1 MNSKNKLKA
10 LSKKVRLAILT
21 AALFFN
27 TATSN
32 TLLAHA
38 AEDDSSDSEVA
49 VASDEGS
56 DNGGDGDN
64 DSDEEDSNES
74 AGDARPEQEEGDRKE
89 TADAEIIPEASETV
103 ETNIDY
109 GNNGKTAETTMQTD
123 AAENTEPATA
133 EETTAPETEV
143 LTEETTEEET
153 TEEELT
159 ETETTEEENTEEKV
173 TLVFDEAQKASTK
186 SFLRSIDRVKSFVIY
201 ARDYTPYTHIDGNI
215 AVKNLNRE
223 LEALKAENNKAGSG
237 YISYIESINNG
248 AKIAVNNHG
257 TVVLGNAN
265 GRSDICPNNNNG
277 RLVDL
282 SEVSKT
288 DASAVRAALQNEG
301 IRVNFANLM
310 LIDGN
315 LASICTAA
323 KAVSPANGGSG
334 KEAIQAVCGQL
345 ESGELKAGDVIAI
358 EVDAGVIGGDVE
370 RLYNINKNKGATIVF
385 NMTGLEGDNVS
396 LYQPVNSTPYA
407 KETAYFV
414 FNFGYYA
421 G

>member
-49 VASDEGS
+49 AAVDEGS
-56 DNGGDGDN
+56 DNGGDGDSGN
-64 DSDEEDSNES
+64 DGDEADDSGADSNES
-74 AGDARPEQEEGDRKE
+74 SGDAQPEQEEGDRKE
-89 TADAEIIPEASETV
+89 TVDAEIISEASATV
-103 ETNIDY
+103 EMNIDDS
-109 GNNGKTAETTMQTD
+109 NNGTTAETTMQTD

-133 EETTAPETEV
+133 AEETTVPETEV
-143 LTEETTEEET
+143 LAEETTEEET

-159 ETETTEEENTEEKV
+159 ETETTEEENAEEKV
-173 TLVFDEAQKASTK
+173 TLVFDEAQKASAK

-237 YISYIESINNG
+237 YISYIENINNG

-257 TVVLGNAN
+257 TVVLGNTN

-288 DASAVRAALQNEG
+288 
-301 IRVNFANLM
+301 
-310 LIDGN
+310 
-315 LASICTAA
+315 
-323 KAVSPANGGSG
+323 
-334 KEAIQAVCGQL
+334 
-345 ESGELKAGDVIAI
+345 
-358 EVDAGVIGGDVE
+358 
-370 RLYNINKNKGATIVF
+370 
-385 NMTGLEGDNVS
+385 
-396 LYQPVNSTPYA
+396 
-407 KETAYFV
+407 
-414 FNFGYYA
+414 
-421 G
+421 